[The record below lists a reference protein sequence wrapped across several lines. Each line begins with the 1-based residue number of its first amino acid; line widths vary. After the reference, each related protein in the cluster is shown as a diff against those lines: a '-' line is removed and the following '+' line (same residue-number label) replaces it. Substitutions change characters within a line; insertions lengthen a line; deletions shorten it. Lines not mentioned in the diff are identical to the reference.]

1 MKPKVVITILR
12 WGDGGR
18 LVPLQ
23 VAFGGTLAFGDC
35 KDERRRL
42 FEWVT
47 FDSAC
52 VARGV
57 LSIVNYTE
65 TAKFV
70 TENERNL
77 VW

>member
-1 MKPKVVITILR
+1 MEAGLFPCKCIRRDISL
-12 WGDGGR
+12 
-18 LVPLQ
+18 
-23 VAFGGTLAFGDC
+23 GDC

-70 TENERNL
+70 TENERDL